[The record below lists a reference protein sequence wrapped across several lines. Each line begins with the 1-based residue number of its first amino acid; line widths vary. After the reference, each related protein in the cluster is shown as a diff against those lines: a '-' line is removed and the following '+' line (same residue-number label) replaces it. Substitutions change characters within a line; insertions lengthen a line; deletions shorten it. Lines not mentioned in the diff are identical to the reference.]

1 MNKVISAM
9 LSILVIT
16 IFSSFCY
23 ASDKP
28 TENPTDKPT
37 EPPTEQPIKKPIDQP
52 TVRLETSLGNMI
64 IELNPSAAPKT
75 VKNFLSYVNEGFY
88 SGTIF
93 HRVIKGFMIQGGG
106 FTENMQQKPAKA
118 SVINEADNGLKNLKG
133 TIAMARTNAP
143 HSASSQFFINTVDNG
158 FLDFKSKTSRGWG
171 YCVFG
176 KVVEGMDIVDAIE
189 QKPTAVKNGFRD
201 VPVKPI
207 IIKKAVLI
215 NDTKTADAPEVKKAE
230 AKPEKK

>member
-1 MNKVISAM
+1 M
-9 LSILVIT
+9 LSLLMIT
-16 IFSSFCY
+16 VFSSFCY
-23 ASDKP
+23 ATEKP
-28 TENPTDKPT
+28 TEKPTDKPA
-37 EPPTEQPIKKPIDQP
+37 EPLTKQPTDQP

-75 VKNFLSYVNEGFY
+75 VENFLSYVNEGFY

-93 HRVIKGFMIQGGG
+93 HRVIKGFMVQGGG
-106 FTENMQQKPAKA
+106 FTGNMQQKPAKA

-133 TIAMARTNAP
+133 TVAMARTNAP

-158 FLDFKSKTSRGWG
+158 FLDFKTKTGRGWG

-176 KVVEGMDIVDAIE
+176 KVIEGMDIVDAIE

-201 VPVKPI
+201 VPVTPI
-207 IIKKAVLI
+207 ILKKAVLI
-215 NDTKTADAPEVKKAE
+215 NNTNTAVEPEVKKAE
-230 AKPEKK
+230 AKPEKN